1 MSTVLNML
9 GTVIGVLLGIGLLVI
24 LLIIVACLIC
34 SFIDIVQIM
43 LLKLKINRIAK
54 KINKDVDKF
63 NNQKAEQIEN
73 KED

>member
-1 MSTVLNML
+1 ML

-34 SFIDIVQIM
+34 SFVDIVQIM

-63 NNQKAEQIEN
+63 NNKQIDN

>member
-1 MSTVLNML
+1 MNLLNML
-9 GTVIGVLLGIGLLVI
+9 GTVIGVLLAVGLLVI

-34 SFIDIVQIM
+34 SFVDIVQIM

-63 NNQKAEQIEN
+63 NNKQIDN

>member
-1 MSTVLNML
+1 MNTVLNGL
-9 GTVIGVLLGIGLLVI
+9 GTVIGVLLAVGLLVI

-34 SFIDIVQIM
+34 SFVDIVQIM

-54 KINKDVDKF
+54 KINKDVDKL
-63 NNQKAEQIEN
+63 QAKQIEN

>member
-1 MSTVLNML
+1 MNTVLNRL
-9 GTVIGVLLGIGLLVI
+9 GTVIGVLLAVGLLVI
-24 LLIIVACLIC
+24 LLIIVACLVC

-63 NNQKAEQIEN
+63 NKKEIDN

>member
-1 MSTVLNML
+1 MNTVLNGL
-9 GTVIGVLLGIGLLVI
+9 GTVIGVLLAVGLLVI

-63 NNQKAEQIEN
+63 NNKQIEN

>member
-1 MSTVLNML
+1 MNTVLNGL
-9 GTVIGVLLGIGLLVI
+9 GTVIGILLAVGLLVI
-24 LLIIVACLIC
+24 LLIIVACLIF

-63 NNQKAEQIEN
+63 NSKQIDN

>member
-1 MSTVLNML
+1 MNTVLNGL
-9 GTVIGVLLGIGLLVI
+9 GTVIGVLLVVGLLVI
-24 LLIIVACLIC
+24 LLIIVACLVC
-34 SFIDIVQIM
+34 SFVDIVQIM

-63 NNQKAEQIEN
+63 NKKEIDN

>member
-1 MSTVLNML
+1 MNTVLNGL
-9 GTVIGVLLGIGLLVI
+9 GTVIGILLGVGLLVI

-34 SFIDIVQIM
+34 SFVDIVQIM

-63 NNQKAEQIEN
+63 NNKQIEN

>member
-1 MSTVLNML
+1 MNTVLNGL
-9 GTVIGVLLGIGLLVI
+9 GTVIGILLAVGLLVI

-63 NNQKAEQIEN
+63 NSKQIEN

>member
-1 MSTVLNML
+1 MNTVLNML
-9 GTVIGVLLGIGLLVI
+9 GTVIGVLLAVGLLVI

-34 SFIDIVQIM
+34 SFVDIVQIM

-63 NNQKAEQIEN
+63 NSKQIEN

>member
-1 MSTVLNML
+1 MNTVLNGL
-9 GTVIGVLLGIGLLVI
+9 GTVIGVLLAVGLLVI
-24 LLIIVACLIC
+24 LLIIVACLVC

-63 NNQKAEQIEN
+63 NKKEIDN